1 MSEYKT
7 RLSLERQLIKKINTW
22 FPDVKLM
29 GLSIDSLKRW
39 ISTNRVNTN
48 SLGVSKLFEISSK
61 LKSLANRSQE
71 IVDPEI
77 LTELGKIKF
86 EMNLLSKDQF
96 EKITMPNIR

>member
-39 ISTNRVNTN
+39 ISTN
-48 SLGVSKLFEISSK
+48 F
-61 LKSLANRSQE
+61 QQ
-71 IVDPEI
+71 
-77 LTELGKIKF
+77 IKV
-86 EMNLLSKDQF
+86 
-96 EKITMPNIR
+96 TC